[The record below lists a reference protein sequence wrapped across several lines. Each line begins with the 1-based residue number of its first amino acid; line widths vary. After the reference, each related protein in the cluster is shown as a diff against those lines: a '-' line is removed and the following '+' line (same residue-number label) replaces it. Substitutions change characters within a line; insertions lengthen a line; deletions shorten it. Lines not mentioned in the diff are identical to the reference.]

1 MRVEWQEKAKKE
13 LQKQLEYCFNKFGCY
28 TTIRIQE
35 KIDKQIRLLAVFPLM
50 GKIEPLLLRRLYEYR
65 SWVIHEH
72 FKLIYHIIDDVIY
85 IANIWDTRREPQRL
99 TENV

>member
-50 GKIEPLLLRRLYEYR
+50 GGL
-65 SWVIHEH
+65 
-72 FKLIYHIIDDVIY
+72 
-85 IANIWDTRREPQRL
+85 
-99 TENV
+99 

>member
-1 MRVEWQEKAKKE
+1 
-13 LQKQLEYCFNKFGCY
+13 
-28 TTIRIQE
+28 
-35 KIDKQIRLLAVFPLM
+35 M
-50 GKIEPLLLRRLYEYR
+50 GKIEPLLLGRFYEYR

>member
-13 LQKQLEYCFNKFGCY
+13 LQKQLEYCFNKLGCY

-50 GKIEPLLLRRLYEYR
+50 GGL
-65 SWVIHEH
+65 
-72 FKLIYHIIDDVIY
+72 
-85 IANIWDTRREPQRL
+85 
-99 TENV
+99 